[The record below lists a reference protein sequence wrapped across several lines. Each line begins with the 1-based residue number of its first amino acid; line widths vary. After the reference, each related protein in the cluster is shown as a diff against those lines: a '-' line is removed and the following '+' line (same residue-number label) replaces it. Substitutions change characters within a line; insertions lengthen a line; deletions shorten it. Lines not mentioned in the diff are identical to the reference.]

1 MAEVRQG
8 KTIEDLKIGDSLSL
22 TEQIE
27 DQKILLYLGLTN
39 DNNPLFIQHDYAQQT
54 EYKKPLV
61 PEILLMGLITSS
73 ISKYLPGP
81 GSRVVNFSS
90 NFLLPVFHGET
101 ITFTFRLMKIDER
114 KEVVTL
120 DVVGLNTKE
129 ERVVDATVM
138 VEPAKK
144 LLEEETRDARAE

>member
-1 MAEVRQG
+1 MAKIQRG
-8 KTIEDLKIGDSLSL
+8 KTMEELKVGDSLSL

-39 DNNPLFIQHDYAQQT
+39 DNNPLFIQHDYTQKT

-101 ITFTFRLMKIDER
+101 VTFTFRLTKINER
-114 KEVVTL
+114 KEVVTF
-120 DVVGLNTKE
+120 DVVGLNTKA

-138 VEPAKK
+138 VEPPKNII
-144 LLEEETRDARAE
+144 EEEKVDAGTV